1 MATRAERIHGAE
13 RNLMS
18 IRQAA
23 VPDVLNGIVQKY
35 GLAFVMVA
43 SYFGSGSVYIAS
55 QAGVTHGYT
64 LLWAVVGAALL
75 GFMAQDMSARLGIHG
90 ESLMVFVRRRLGRP
104 LATAIAV
111 FLSIG
116 CVAWTLG
123 LVAAVGA
130 GISFLLGG
138 AVGWQPIAVVT
149 TVAAIAVGLLDYD
162 SVENLMI
169 GMMLALMVV
178 YVVVALPSGA
188 DPRAITLGFLPTAD
202 SLGTLTMAAGILGTT
217 ALWPNFFL
225 ESILVHT
232 KGWTSKSDIP
242 DVRRDLAVGYAVGGV
257 TTIAIL
263 IAAAALLRPMGYTSL
278 KTFITPGRALVEVL
292 GTWAMVLFIGGVVA
306 AAFNSIIPI
315 MWTPA
320 YIVPQAAGYDSPR
333 DSRLFTIIFA
343 VGTGIGVLSPVVSS
357 VLNLS
362 VVDMVI
368 LFPMYNGIFSLPI
381 AAILLFWSVNDGE
394 TMGEHRNGWKLNA
407 VNAFLVLLA
416 VVLAA
421 LSVRDFLGLIS
432 TGGF

>member
-1 MATRAERIHGAE
+1 
-13 RNLMS
+13 MS

-23 VPDVLNGIVQKY
+23 VPDVLSGIVQKY

-104 LATAIAV
+104 IATAIAV

-232 KGWTSKSDIP
+232 KGWTNKSDIP

-357 VLNLS
+357 ILDLS

-394 TMGEHRNGWKLNA
+394 TMGEHRNGWKLNV
-407 VNAFLVLLA
+407 VNASLVLLA

-421 LSVRDFLGLIS
+421 LSVRDFIGLIS

>member
-1 MATRAERIHGAE
+1 
-13 RNLMS
+13 MS
-18 IRQAA
+18 IRHAA
-23 VPDVLNGIVQKY
+23 VPDVLTGLIQKY

-55 QAGVTHGYT
+55 QAGVVHGYT
-64 LLWAVVGAALL
+64 LLWAVLGAALL
-75 GFMAQDMSARLGIHG
+75 GFMAQNMSARLGIHG
-90 ESLMVFVRRRLGRP
+90 ESLMVFVRRKMGRP
-104 LATAIAV
+104 AATAIAV

-130 GISFLLGG
+130 GVSFLLGG

-149 TVAAIAVGLLDYD
+149 TVAAILVGLLNYEA
-162 SVENLMI
+162 VENLMI

-188 DPRAITLGFLPTAD
+188 DPAAITLGFVPTAD
-202 SLGTLTMAAGILGTT
+202 SLGALTMAAGILGTT

-232 KGWTSKSDIP
+232 KGWTDESDLP
-242 DVRRDLAVGYAVGGV
+242 DARRDLAVGYAVGGV
-257 TTIAIL
+257 TTVAIL

-278 KTFITPGRALVEVL
+278 ETFMTPGRALVEVL
-292 GTWAMVLFIGGVVA
+292 GTWAMVLFIGGVIA

-333 DSRLFTIIFA
+333 DTRLFTLLFSL
-343 VGTGIGVLSPVVSS
+343 GTGIGVLSPVVSS

-368 LFPMYNGIFSLPI
+368 LFPMYNGIFSLPV
-381 AAILLFWSVNDGE
+381 AAVLLFWAVNDGE
-394 TMGEHRNGWKLNA
+394 TMGEYRNGWKLNV
-407 VNAFLVLLA
+407 VNALLVLLA

-421 LSVRDFLGLIS
+421 LSIRDFLGLIS